1 MVRPLENIKILDLSR
16 VLTGPYCTMMLS
28 DFGAEVIK
36 VEMPNIGDETR
47 QYGPPFI
54 NNESTYFLSIN
65 RGKKS
70 ITLNLKDKRG
80 KDIVM
85 KMAEKADI
93 VLENFRPGVVDKLGI
108 NYEQVR
114 KVNPNIIYCSI
125 SGFGQSGPYRDR
137 PAYDL
142 IVQGMSGLM
151 SITGYPNMHPVRVG
165 VSITDLLAGIF
176 ACKAIILALYVRE
189 KTGKGQY
196 IDVAMLD
203 SAVAILT
210 FIAGSY
216 FATGKTPSRLGSAHP
231 MIAPYQAYKT
241 KDIHIN
247 IAVANDNFFKTF
259 CETIDAP
266 YLLKDPRFETNRKRV
281 EHRDV
286 LTEEIEKIFKAKEGI
301 RWVEILTEAGVPC
314 GPIYMLDQLFSD
326 PQVINREMVT
336 ELNHPIAGKIRVTG
350 TPQKFSETPAKITTP
365 PPILG
370 QHTKEILESLGYSKE
385 EIEKLAKDKVV

>member
-142 IVQGMSGLM
+142 IVQGMAGLM
-151 SITGYPNMHPVRVG
+151 SITG
-165 VSITDLLAGIF
+165 
-176 ACKAIILALYVRE
+176 
-189 KTGKGQY
+189 
-196 IDVAMLD
+196 
-203 SAVAILT
+203 
-210 FIAGSY
+210 
-216 FATGKTPSRLGSAHP
+216 
-231 MIAPYQAYKT
+231 
-241 KDIHIN
+241 
-247 IAVANDNFFKTF
+247 
-259 CETIDAP
+259 
-266 YLLKDPRFETNRKRV
+266 
-281 EHRDV
+281 
-286 LTEEIEKIFKAKEGI
+286 
-301 RWVEILTEAGVPC
+301 
-314 GPIYMLDQLFSD
+314 
-326 PQVINREMVT
+326 
-336 ELNHPIAGKIRVTG
+336 
-350 TPQKFSETPAKITTP
+350 
-365 PPILG
+365 
-370 QHTKEILESLGYSKE
+370 
-385 EIEKLAKDKVV
+385 